1 MNIYPYRNAR
11 LYNFDIIEKLAIQIE
26 IFRIL
31 EKLHKLYPK
40 SVNISAVEKN
50 NIIRLKLAECEKM
63 VK

>member
-1 MNIYPYRNAR
+1 MNIYPYRNTR

-40 SVNISAVEKN
+40 SVNISVVEKN